1 MFNNIEDYEYK
12 TGKRFYTTL
21 ARVAMKA
28 LDWDKHNKMLD
39 DGVID
44 DIDEILPYVERSLK
58 IVYPTKE
65 MQMDFIKLCSEDFKF
80 KYNFNDREYTMLA
93 VNFNYVETFE
103 KPFG

>member
-12 TGKRFYTTL
+12 TVKRFYTTL
-21 ARVAMKA
+21 LRVAMRA
-28 LDWDKHNKMLD
+28 LDWKEHNRMLG
-39 DGVID
+39 DGAID
-44 DIDEILPYVERSLK
+44 DIDNVLPYVERSLK

-65 MQMDFIKLCSEDFKF
+65 MQMDFIKLCSEEFKS

-93 VNFNYVETFE
+93 VNFGYVENFE

>member
-21 ARVAMKA
+21 LRVAMRA
-28 LDWDKHNKMLD
+28 LNWDKHNKMLD

-44 DIDEILPYVERSLK
+44 DIDDVLPYVERSVS

-65 MQMDFIKLCSEDFKF
+65 MKLDFIKLCSEDFKS

-93 VNFNYVETFE
+93 VNFGYIENFE